1 MCISFFFCCFGRNL
15 SDLVLEGNPVAL
27 QKGYKHIIS
36 GFILSLKK
44 LDGTCCKSGGYA
56 DGYSKRRGN
65 GDAKDFDKTL
75 SKSKSFTDNHPRSK
89 SEQHDHDLSLT
100 DSLGESI
107 YLDGW
112 GSNSNSNSNGNSRNC
127 DIDLFAA
134 PVRAR
139 SPVPWRN
146 PPSMTPKGTSQSIS
160 FEIIIYRMDM
170 INELV
175 KNK

>member
-1 MCISFFFCCFGRNL
+1 M
-15 SDLVLEGNPVAL
+15 
-27 QKGYKHIIS
+27 S

-44 LDGTCCKSGGYA
+44 LDGERCKSGGYA
-56 DGYSKRRGN
+56 DGYSKRRSA
-65 GDAKDFDKTL
+65 GDAIDFDKTL
-75 SKSKSFTDNHPRSK
+75 SKSKSFTDNQTRLKPEHSY
-89 SEQHDHDLSLT
+89 LSLT

-112 GSNSNSNSNGNSRNC
+112 GSNPKNG
-127 DIDLFAA
+127 DIDLFA

-146 PPSMTPKGTSQSIS
+146 PPSMPPRGSKDANVFFITICW
-160 FEIIIYRMDM
+160 RDM
-170 INELV
+170 LDKMV